1 MSGQDTSADRVSTL
15 APSHAENWRIF
26 KASQRASHKLACE
39 ALDAIHNHM
48 CTRQGFNR
56 YRRLEDKRPIDRA
69 VFSLAKRYYRQKA
82 DYLLV
87 ANEFDRTGVRRLAAA
102 YENLIA
108 AFEGLSAETISYIEL
123 ERTRSEFSFSIL
135 PNLKAGFEFFSLL
148 GEKLPT
154 DEFPYIKMA
163 VHEAARIYKMCSGRK
178 ASRNINRMK
187 LRPEEPFEFESP
199 STDFIFKLLSSLDP
213 SITCSNIRTY
223 VRALGKRRN
232 RLIQNVNTASS
243 PHHL

>member
-15 APSHAENWRIF
+15 VQSHAENWRIF
-26 KASQRASHKLACE
+26 RASQRHSHKLACE
-39 ALDAIHNHM
+39 ALDAIHKHM

-56 YRRLEDKRPIDRA
+56 YRQLEDKRPIDRA

-87 ANEFDRTGVRRLAAA
+87 ANGFDRTGVRSLAAA

-108 AFEGLSAETISYIEL
+108 AFEGLSDETISYIEF
-123 ERTRSEFSFSIL
+123 ERTRSKFSFGIL
-135 PNLKAGFEFFSLL
+135 PNLKADLEFFSLL

-154 DEFPYIKMA
+154 DEFPYIKTA
-163 VHEAARIYKMCSGRK
+163 VHEAAKIYRMCSGRK

-187 LRPEEPFEFESP
+187 LPPTEPFEFESP
-199 STDFIFKLLSSLDP
+199 STEFIFKLLSSLDP
-213 SITCSNIRTY
+213 SVTRSNIQTY
-223 VRALGKRRN
+223 VRALWKKHN
-232 RLIQNVNTASS
+232 QLIQNINTASS
-243 PHHL
+243 PHDL